1 MSASPPVPA
10 SFDPSRF
17 GSEAGGGRA
26 PAPGPVFVS
35 RSAEAAS
42 QAGADIRDSAGLAL
56 PTLRDTRV
64 RMLIAFTLLL
74 QLFAWWRVDG
84 YQLADSVE
92 FMERALTFVRG
103 EAMIDAGAIRP
114 FGFSFFLVPFFAIA
128 DWFGIHDLRAVVW
141 CVVVFQ
147 MVLGCALVYRCMRLG
162 ARFASRTGALAAGF
176 LVATNPVF
184 LQYSTQPVS
193 DIAAA
198 VCVAIALEGLL
209 ERGPFRRALI
219 SGLWLGLAFM
229 IAYKTLLVSL
239 ALIFF
244 IVLRDRFKQTAT
256 WRGLILGVVCGLFVQ
271 STFDWIMYDRFGASV
286 VNYVVLNTGNVLTS
300 NAYRLYGR
308 THWKWVYEL
317 SRALYQAEYDMLGVN
332 KQAGGT
338 PAAAALQSPYFYLIE
353 LPSLL
358 VWPAIVVG
366 LAAVWRSI
374 VQPNWKSG
382 LLLGV
387 VLLSVYLMSHKGS
400 KDLRLLLPLL
410 PFVVPLLAW
419 GWDGAARRITR
430 QAALTG
436 VFAVATVVFTLM
448 ALTSVNVRHF
458 GGYWRAIDYVSAMAR
473 ASYSQRAGDAKVSG
487 AQGEIAPL
495 RVGCAYHWAVFQRQ
509 SPLVDVVKLPWQLNA
524 WKQYKQGPDG
534 GRRETS
540 DDFAAI
546 EELDVFVVHLPI
558 LSNNPDL
565 MSWIGLHFEVVAA
578 FYDQSTYEEL
588 GPIFILQRRTGS
600 PRARTFFEVTSG
612 VDADRFRGQHE
623 LGPALDFVDT
633 TSNERLQFLGV
644 EYGHVPPEDFGWI
657 TYHWRAL
664 TKLEHDYTFLD
675 RLTSPDERNVW
686 DNNHAPAYGVLPTSS
701 WAQDDIV
708 SESFLVVA
716 AHEPFKPQ
724 GRYRPIGGAYRRGDL
739 IPVRSWMKVRA
750 YDPASL
756 KDDREPVVLREL
768 EPARPGETTPIRAP
782 TERGEMEMQDG
793 IQFSAD
799 DFVRIGGFFVPVHRS
814 ARLPD
819 DGKPVQD

>member
-10 SFDPSRF
+10 SFDPSRS
-17 GSEAGGGRA
+17 GPSQARLGVD
-26 PAPGPVFVS
+26 APGPVFVS
-35 RSAEAAS
+35 RSAERSSA
-42 QAGADIRDSAGLAL
+42 QHADIRDSAGAEL
-56 PTLRDTRV
+56 PTLRDSRV

-74 QLFAWWRVDG
+74 QLYAWWRVDG

-147 MVLGCALVYRCMRLG
+147 MLLGCALVFRCMRLG

-176 LVATNPVF
+176 LIATNPVF

-209 ERGPFRRALI
+209 ERGSFRRALVA
-219 SGLWLGLAFM
+219 GLWLGLAFM
-229 IAYKTLLVSL
+229 IAYKTLLVAL

-244 IVLRDRFKQTAT
+244 IVLRDRFKHSAT
-256 WRGLILGVVCGLFVQ
+256 WRGLIVGVSCGLLAQ
-271 STFDWIMYDRFGASV
+271 SVFDWIMYDRFGASV

-300 NAYRLYGR
+300 NAYRLYGK

-366 LAAVWRSI
+366 VAALGRSI
-374 VQPNWKSG
+374 FQPNWKAG

-387 VLLSVYLMSHKGS
+387 VFLSVYLMSHKGS

-419 GWDGAARRITR
+419 GWDGVVQRLARRTIF
-430 QAALTG
+430 TG
-436 VFAVATVVFTLM
+436 VFAIGTVAFALIV
-448 ALTSVNVRHF
+448 LTSVNVKHF

-473 ASYSQRAGDAKVSG
+473 ASYAERALDAKVSG
-487 AQGEIAPL
+487 PQGEVAPL

-509 SPLVDVVKLPWQLNA
+509 SPLVEMVKLPWQLNA
-524 WKQYKQGPDG
+524 WKQYKEKDDH
-534 GRRETS
+534 GRREIS
-540 DDFAAI
+540 DDFAAL
-546 EELDVFVVHLPI
+546 EELDAFVVHLPI

-565 MSWIGLHFEVVAA
+565 MSWIGLHFELVAA

-600 PRARTFFEVTSG
+600 PRARTFFDVATG
-612 VDADRFRGQHE
+612 VDADEFRARHQ
-623 LGPALDFVDT
+623 LGPAMDFVDAQT
-633 TSNERLQFLGV
+633 NERIQLLGV

-664 TKLEHDYTFLD
+664 TKIEHDYSFLD

-686 DNNHAPAYGVLPTSS
+686 DNNHAPAFGALPTSS
-701 WAQDDIV
+701 WAPGEIV

-724 GRYRPIGGAYRRGDL
+724 GRYRPIGGGYRRGDL
-739 IPVRSWMKVRA
+739 IPVRSWMKVRE

-756 KDDREPVVLREL
+756 KPGLDPVVLREL
-768 EPARPGETTPIRAP
+768 EPTRPRETKPIRAAD
-782 TERGEMEMQDG
+782 ERGEMEMQDG

-799 DFVRIGGFFVPVHRS
+799 DFVRVGGFFVPVHRS

-819 DGKPVQD
+819 DGRPVPD